1 MLAIFEV
8 KRCSPA
14 LWTVRAPFFVIL
26 MQWLL
31 FFTDAFIGWNLPKLY
46 LKSAMH
52 QGMKLN
58 LYVVMNWQNSL
69 IQAKRTE
76 EKDRVFF
83 GKLT

>member
-1 MLAIFEV
+1 M
-8 KRCSPA
+8 
-14 LWTVRAPFFVIL
+14 RAPFFVIL

-31 FFTDAFIGWNLPKLY
+31 FFTDAFIGRNLPKLY

-58 LYVVMNWQNSL
+58 LYVVMNWQNSPV

-76 EKDRVFF
+76 EEGRVLF
-83 GKLT
+83 GKLTYLPAFIVHKNIKN